1 MKSVLSS
8 LFTLFCFF
16 LILLCPREAFEGAR
30 SGLFL
35 WFETLLPTLFPFMV
49 LTNLLIH
56 TQALSYITQILK
68 PILYPIFKVSEN
80 GSFAILVGF
89 LCGYPMGAKV
99 IASLCT
105 EQKITRSEGQYLL
118 SFCNNTS
125 PMFLLNYVILS
136 ALHLPGKT
144 KVILLICLSA
154 PVCISFFT
162 RFLFFE
168 PESHRF
174 QIRKPCLAFSEQS
187 KSNRP
192 YFWGYTQSTNQHSP
206 HPAFLSMNS
215 LFQKHGA
222 PSQISESNN
231 TASKHSSVSS
241 GTFSNASSE
250 VSFLKLLEESL
261 SDASASIMQ
270 VGGYVILFS
279 VLLNLGSRFQL
290 DQTLPG
296 LFALSSLE
304 ITTGIRL
311 LTQIPVAL
319 QIPCILFLTGFGG
332 ICALFQSA
340 AMIRNSG
347 LSLYPYIIEKLATG
361 LVTSLLSFLFL

>member
-16 LILLCPREAFEGAR
+16 LILLCPKEAFDGAR

-49 LTNLLIH
+49 LTNLLLH
-56 TQALSYITQILK
+56 TQALSYITQVLK
-68 PILYPIFKVSEN
+68 PILCPIFKVSET
-80 GSFAILVGF
+80 GSFAILCGF

-99 IASLCT
+99 IASLCR
-105 EQKITRSEGQYLL
+105 EQRISRSEGQYLL

-144 KVILLICLSA
+144 RVILLICLSA

-162 RFLFFE
+162 RFLMFE
-168 PESHRF
+168 PESHSCR
-174 QIRKPCLAFSEQS
+174 IRKPSLTFSEQS
-187 KSNRP
+187 RSNLP
-192 YFWGYTQSTNQHSP
+192 YFGVYTHSINHP
-206 HPAFLSMNS
+206 SSHPAFPSTDSS
-215 LFQKHGA
+215 LKKHGA

-231 TASKHSSVSS
+231 TASKQSSVFP

-279 VLLNLGSRFQL
+279 VLLSLGNRFQL

-296 LFALSSLE
+296 LVALSSLE

-311 LTQIPVAL
+311 LTQIPTAC
-319 QIPCILFLTGFGG
+319 QISCILFLTGFGG

-340 AMIRNSG
+340 AMIRGSG
-347 LSLYPYIIEKLATG
+347 LSLRPYIIEKLATG
-361 LVTSLLSFLFL
+361 LVTSLLSFLLL

>member
-68 PILYPIFKVSEN
+68 PILCPIFHVSEN
-80 GSFAILVGF
+80 GSFAILCGF

-99 IASLCT
+99 IASLCR
-105 EQKITRSEGQYLL
+105 EQKLSRSEGQYLL

-144 KVILLICLSA
+144 RIILLLSLA
-154 PVCISFFT
+154 SPVCISFFT

-168 PESHRF
+168 SKTHRF
-174 QIRKPCLAFSEQS
+174 RFHKPHLLFPA
-187 KSNRP
+187 KSP
-192 YFWGYTQSTNQHSP
+192 SGP
-206 HPAFLSMNS
+206 GGKS
-215 LFQKHGA
+215 LTCSNGPGMKPISRSASQFASAA
-222 PSQISESNN
+222 PNL
-231 TASKHSSVSS
+231 
-241 GTFSNASSE
+241 
-250 VSFLKLLEESL
+250 SFLKLLEESL
-261 SDASASIMQ
+261 ADASAAILQ

-279 VLLNLGSRFQL
+279 VLLKLGIRFRI
-290 DQTLPG
+290 DQSLPG
-296 LFALSSLE
+296 LIALSSLE
-304 ITTGIRL
+304 ITTGIQL
-311 LTQIPVAL
+311 LTQAPAFCR
-319 QIPCILFLTGFGG
+319 IPCILFLTGFGG
-332 ICALFQSA
+332 VCALFQSA
-340 AMIRNSG
+340 AMIRDSG
-347 LSLYPYIIEKLATG
+347 LSFFPYIIEKLATG
-361 LVTSLLSFLFL
+361 LVTSLLTFLFL